1 MSGAGPAELL
11 DVLVV
16 DDAAALCDLLRVALR
31 ARQVAT
37 ANSGPVALR
46 LLLAALLRVKF
57 LVDRLKCDEGIVS
70 GGWREVVREHFRE
83 ARLRGAG
90 SHQPGDSHRRQKRK
104 LGLLSRDPR

>member
-11 DVLVV
+11 DVLVL

-46 LLLAALLRVKF
+46 LLLAAMLRVKF
-57 LVDRLKCDEGIVS
+57 LVDRLKCDEGIVT
-70 GGWREVVREHFRE
+70 GGWREVGREHFRKHGFEVLE
-83 ARLRGAG
+83 ATNQAMAIVAKNG
-90 SHQPGDSHRRQKRK
+90 S
-104 LGLLSRDPR
+104 